1 MWVTRCINIDYV
13 YDMVIMLE
21 LDVDPSTF
29 NRIRLYVISELVW
42 NSMIPIMVNICF
54 NKWCINGWIDYDD
67 SNSSLIVVVW
77 GVSVLSRRIYQGFDD
92 FY

>member
-67 SNSSLIVVVW
+67 LHLFMPLPLEWNNPLA
-77 GVSVLSRRIYQGFDD
+77 GEA
-92 FY
+92 